1 MESSMTTFGF
11 ILICFLLRF
20 NVRAEDQVQRISRR
34 IDGARYC
41 DFDEARKNY
50 NATDLIECIDEL
62 AVDLVD
68 RESGRLINGK
78 GQWNGFK
85 GRQISFMDVLSSFFN
100 NGPATSHHQNG
111 GLPADPTSG
120 YQQSNYQTGAVG
132 PSPGFQLNLLDA
144 VSTISRHDDYKCV
157 PRILC
162 EMASGKLP
170 GRSLSKQ
177 GFGFFEFLGRNV
189 FTDWLTKI
197 DVVGVSPLLNFGRAM
212 ILGYSNRGNSETC
225 YEAFPKCPKDMNGLI
240 YYLNN
245 YNGGFFR
252 LFNKY
257 QKGQYRKYSE
267 ISGQRV
273 GDHPKIAIR
282 ERIISG
288 NFREYPQN
296 EPVRSQIYFPIVKHQ
311 EYSKKQE
318 FPKYDKLRTVNEI
331 IFPNQKEFNIEPTT
345 NDLQDEGSK
354 WESIVLQNDNVA
366 FFPQVK
372 DDRRFSR
379 FRFPSKFED
388 ATD

>member
-1 MESSMTTFGF
+1 MESSATTFTF
-11 ILICFLLRF
+11 ILICLLLRF
-20 NVRAEDQVQRISRR
+20 YARAEDQAPRISRK

-68 RESGRLINGK
+68 RESGRLTSGK

-100 NGPATSHHQNG
+100 NDPATSHPSG
-111 GLPADPTSG
+111 GLPADTTSG
-120 YQQSNYQTGAVG
+120 YQQSNYPAGTVG
-132 PSPGFQLNLLDA
+132 LSPGFQLNLFDA

-170 GRSLSKQ
+170 GRSLSKH
-177 GFGFFEFLGRNV
+177 GSGFFDFLGRNV

-197 DVVGVSPLLNFGRAM
+197 DVIGASPLLNFGRAM

-225 YEAFPKCPKDMNGLI
+225 YEAFPRCPKDMNGLI

-257 QKGQYRKYSE
+257 QKGHYRKYN
-267 ISGQRV
+267 GVPNQRV
-273 GDHPKIAIR
+273 GGHSKIAVR
-282 ERIISG
+282 GRITSG
-288 NFREYPQN
+288 NFREYSQN
-296 EPVRSQIYFPIVKHQ
+296 EPVRSNVQFPIVKYQ
-311 EYSKKQE
+311 EYFKKRE
-318 FPKYDKLRTVNEI
+318 FPKHDKLRTANEI
-331 IFPNQKEFNIEPTT
+331 IFPNQNELNVEPATK
-345 NDLQDEGSK
+345 NLQDETLNWNSV
-354 WESIVLQNDNVA
+354 ILQNDNVA
-366 FFPQVK
+366 FFPQVE

-388 ATD
+388 TTG